1 MGGGA
6 LYVFRVSDASSEY
19 TEIAM
24 DFTRVDIIG
33 LSTSPSSGGAY
44 ALVLGEVE
52 GNRRLPIIIGAFEAQ
67 AIALELEKIQP
78 PRPMT
83 HDLLRDTFEELDV
96 EVTEVVIDELRE
108 GTFFAKIR
116 YRHDGEEHQLDS
128 RPSDAVALAVRVD
141 APIYV
146 APMVLDEAG
155 IVAEDESGIS
165 SITQQA
171 EEAPAGGEE
180 EEQGG
185 TELER
190 KQKQLE
196 KAVEEDDY
204 ERAADLRDE
213 IQRLKQEEQEQEQN
227 KN

>member
-1 MGGGA
+1 
-6 LYVFRVSDASSEY
+6 
-19 TEIAM
+19 M
-24 DFTRVDIIG
+24 DYIQVDIIG

-44 ALVLGEVE
+44 ALVLGEVG

-83 HDLLRDTFEELDV
+83 HDLLRDSLEAV
-96 EVTEVVIDELRE
+96 GAEVMDVVIDELRE

-116 YRHDGEEHQLDS
+116 YVHDGDEGQLDS

-146 APMVLDEAG
+146 SPSVMEEAG
-155 IVAEDESGIS
+155 IPTEEEGAAALATGDID
-165 SITQQA
+165 QD
-171 EEAPAGGEE
+171 EEASMTQLERMEHQLESAIEE
-180 EEQGG
+180 EDY
-185 TELER
+185 
-190 KQKQLE
+190 E
-196 KAVEEDDY
+196 KAAE
-204 ERAADLRDE
+204 LRDE
-213 IQRLKQEEQEQEQN
+213 IKRLQGEKQ

>member
-1 MGGGA
+1 
-6 LYVFRVSDASSEY
+6 
-19 TEIAM
+19 
-24 DFTRVDIIG
+24 
-33 LSTSPSSGGAY
+33 
-44 ALVLGEVE
+44 
-52 GNRRLPIIIGAFEAQ
+52 
-67 AIALELEKIQP
+67 
-78 PRPMT
+78 
-83 HDLLRDTFEELDV
+83 
-96 EVTEVVIDELRE
+96 VIDELRE
-108 GTFFAKIR
+108 GTFFAKVR
-116 YRHDGEEHQLDS
+116 YRHNGDEHQLDS

-171 EEAPAGGEE
+171 EEASAGEE
-180 EEQGG
+180 EEETGG

-196 KAVEEDDY
+196 KAVEEEDY
-204 ERAADLRDE
+204 ERAAELRDE
-213 IQRLKQEEQEQEQN
+213 IQQLEQGEQEQN

>member
-1 MGGGA
+1 MVGVWG
-6 LYVFRVSDASSEY
+6 VDFRFRVLDTLSEF
-19 TEIAM
+19 TELAM

-83 HDLLRDTFEELDV
+83 HDLLRDTFEAVDV

-116 YRHDGEEHQLDS
+116 YRHDGEEQQLDS

-141 APIYV
+141 APIFV

-155 IVAEDESGIS
+155 IVAEDESDIS
-165 SITQQA
+165 SLAEQA
-171 EEAPAGGEE
+171 EETSVEE
-180 EEQGG
+180 EEMGG
-185 TELER
+185 TELEK
-190 KQKQLE
+190 KQKKLE
-196 KAVEEDDY
+196 KAVEEENY
-204 ERAADLRDE
+204 ERAAELRDE
-213 IQRLKQEEQEQEQN
+213 IQRLEKEQQQN
-227 KN
+227 QN

>member
-1 MGGGA
+1 
-6 LYVFRVSDASSEY
+6 
-19 TEIAM
+19 M

-83 HDLLRDTFEELDV
+83 HDLLRDTFEAVDV

-116 YRHDGEEHQLDS
+116 YRHDGEEQQLDS

-146 APMVLDEAG
+146 APMVLEEAG
-155 IVAEDESGIS
+155 IVAEDESDIS
-165 SITQQA
+165 SLAEQA
-171 EEAPAGGEE
+171 EETSGGEE
-180 EEQGG
+180 EEAGG
-185 TELER
+185 TQLEQM
-190 KQKQLE
+190 QKKLE
-196 KAVEEDDY
+196 KAVEEENY
-204 ERAADLRDE
+204 ERAAELRDE
-213 IQRLKQEEQEQEQN
+213 IQRLEQERQQN
-227 KN
+227 QN

>member
-1 MGGGA
+1 
-6 LYVFRVSDASSEY
+6 
-19 TEIAM
+19 M

-83 HDLLRDTFEELDV
+83 HDLLRDTFEELEV

-171 EEAPAGGEE
+171 EEASMSEGEADE
-180 EEQGG
+180 PEG
-185 TELER
+185 TELEK

-196 KAVEEDDY
+196 KAVEEEDY
-204 ERAADLRDE
+204 ERAAELRDE
-213 IQRLKQEEQEQEQN
+213 IQRLEQEQEQEQN
-227 KN
+227 QN

>member
-1 MGGGA
+1 
-6 LYVFRVSDASSEY
+6 
-19 TEIAM
+19 M

-83 HDLLRDTFEELDV
+83 HDLLRDTFEAVEV

-128 RPSDAVALAVRVD
+128 RPSDAVALAVRVE
-141 APIYV
+141 APIFV
-146 APMVLDEAG
+146 APAVLDEAG
-155 IVAEDESGIS
+155 IVAEDESDIS
-165 SITQQA
+165 AITEQA
-171 EEAPAGGEE
+171 EGATSSEGEE
-180 EEQGG
+180 VEG
-185 TELER
+185 TELE
-190 KQKQLE
+190 KMQKKLE
-196 KAVEEDDY
+196 EAVEEEDY
-204 ERAADLRDE
+204 ERAAELRDE
-213 IQRLKQEEQEQEQN
+213 IQRLKQEKEQEQN

>member
-1 MGGGA
+1 M
-6 LYVFRVSDASSEY
+6 LFSEY
-19 TEIAM
+19 IVIAM

-83 HDLLRDTFEELDV
+83 HDLLRDTFQELDV
-96 EVTEVVIDELRE
+96 DVTEVVIDELRE

-116 YRHDGEEHQLDS
+116 YRHNGDEHQLDS

-171 EEAPAGGEE
+171 EEASAGEE
-180 EEQGG
+180 EEEISGG

-196 KAVEEDDY
+196 KAVEKEDY
-204 ERAADLRDE
+204 ERAAELRDE
-213 IQRLKQEEQEQEQN
+213 IQQLQEEEQEQEQN

>member
-1 MGGGA
+1 
-6 LYVFRVSDASSEY
+6 
-19 TEIAM
+19 M

-83 HDLLRDTFEELDV
+83 HDLLRDTFEELEVD
-96 EVTEVVIDELRE
+96 VTEVVIDELRE

-116 YRHDGEEHQLDS
+116 YRHNGDEHQLDS

-141 APIYV
+141 APIFV
-146 APMVLDEAG
+146 APMVLEEAG
-155 IVAEDESGIS
+155 IVAEDESDIS
-165 SITQQA
+165 SLTQQA
-171 EEAPAGGEE
+171 EEASSGEE
-180 EEQGG
+180 ETGG

-190 KQKQLE
+190 MQKKLE
-196 KAVEEDDY
+196 EAVEEENY
-204 ERAADLRDE
+204 ERAAELRDE
-213 IQRLKQEEQEQEQN
+213 IERLRREQGQN

>member
-1 MGGGA
+1 
-6 LYVFRVSDASSEY
+6 
-19 TEIAM
+19 M
-24 DFTRVDIIG
+24 DHIQVDIIG

-44 ALVLGEVE
+44 ALVLGEVG

-83 HDLLRDTFEELDV
+83 HDLLRDTLEAVGAEVLDV
-96 EVTEVVIDELRE
+96 MIDELRE

-116 YRHDGEEHQLDS
+116 YVHDGDEGQLDS

-146 APMVLDEAG
+146 SPSVMEEAG
-155 IVAEDESGIS
+155 IPTEEEGAAALTPAE
-165 SITQQA
+165 T
-171 EEAPAGGEE
+171 EE
-180 EEQGG
+180 EE
-185 TELER
+185 EHMPMSKLE
-190 KQKQLE
+190 QMEQQLE
-196 KAVEEDDY
+196 VAIEQEDY
-204 ERAADLRDE
+204 EKAAKLRDE
-213 IQRLKQEEQEQEQN
+213 IQRLQSEQQ

>member
-1 MGGGA
+1 
-6 LYVFRVSDASSEY
+6 
-19 TEIAM
+19 M

-83 HDLLRDTFEELDV
+83 HDLLRDTFEAVDV
-96 EVTEVVIDELRE
+96 DVTEVVIDELRE

-141 APIYV
+141 APIFV

-155 IVAEDESGIS
+155 IVAEDESDIS
-165 SITQQA
+165 SLAEQA
-171 EEAPAGGEE
+171 EEPSSSEEGEGE
-180 EEQGG
+180 G
-185 TELER
+185 TELEQM
-190 KQKQLE
+190 QKKLE
-196 KAVEEDDY
+196 EAVEKEDY
-204 ERAADLRDE
+204 ERAAELRDE
-213 IQRLKQEEQEQEQN
+213 IQRLEQEQQQN
-227 KN
+227 QN